1 MRLVFAAL
9 SSLLL
14 APAAQAFND
23 TADFPYEATV
33 GSDNVIVRSGPGGR
47 YYPTGRLS
55 SGDRVI
61 VHRHDPGG
69 WFMVSPPQGSF
80 SWIPAEGVQVA
91 GTTGTITAS
100 SVAVRVGSRFDETDQ
115 DVVSRQLSRDETVQ
129 VIGRGQDK
137 TGKPLLKIAPPRL
150 EYRWVSGGV
159 LAPVSR
165 KKPNQPITKSRTAT
179 GNRQV
184 SRSTIQVPDNAGK
197 TSGSKIAYES
207 TPINKPAYQALE
219 DLDKTFGKIAGGPP
233 AGWSFKKLETDYRQ
247 LMESTRIPGFR
258 TLIRRRLAAINRYRQ
273 RQLTLKE
280 IQALAESTNR
290 RDAAIRQAGL
300 QVTKNTN
307 PQPTTPSR
315 SKPTTQPTTTQ
326 QTTQPTP
333 TPRLSPQFTGAGIV
347 RPIATN
353 HPKLPSFVLVAPDG
367 RLLAFL
373 QPAAGI
379 SLAGWVNRS
388 VGVTGPR
395 GFNRDLQADLL
406 QIRSIHPVRLR
417 R

>member
-1 MRLVFAAL
+1 
-9 SSLLL
+9 
-14 APAAQAFND
+14 
-23 TADFPYEATV
+23 
-33 GSDNVIVRSGPGGR
+33 
-47 YYPTGRLS
+47 
-55 SGDRVI
+55 
-61 VHRHDPGG
+61 
-69 WFMVSPPQGSF
+69 MVSPPQGSF

-165 KKPNQPITKSRTAT
+165 QKPNQPITKSRTAT

-184 SRSTIQVPDNAGK
+184 SRSTIPVPGNAGK
-197 TSGSKIAYES
+197 TSGSKITYES

-307 PQPTTPSR
+307 PQPTPPSR
-315 SKPTTQPTTTQ
+315 SKPPTPQPTTTQ
-326 QTTQPTP
+326 QTP
-333 TPRLSPQFTGAGIV
+333 TPRLSPQLTGAGIV

-353 HPKLPSFVLVAPDG
+353 HPKLPSFVLVAPNG